1 MSTKLGGPLVSKGDL
16 LFGIGIMAIGAV
28 VLIVAGLFA

>member
-1 MSTKLGGPLVSKGDL
+1 MHTELGGPLVSKGDL
-16 LFGIGIMAIGAV
+16 FFGISIMAVGAV

>member
-1 MSTKLGGPLVSKGDL
+1 MRIELGGPLVSKGDL
-16 LFGIGIMAIGAV
+16 LFGIAIMVFGAV